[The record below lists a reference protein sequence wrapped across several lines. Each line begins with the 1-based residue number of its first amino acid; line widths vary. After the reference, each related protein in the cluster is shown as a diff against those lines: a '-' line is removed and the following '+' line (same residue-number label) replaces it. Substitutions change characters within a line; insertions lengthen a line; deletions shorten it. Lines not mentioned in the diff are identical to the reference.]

1 VKTITEIRSVPTFFM
16 IAFGL
21 TIALL
26 KRDYEKR
33 HKKEA
38 KNGNT

>member
-1 VKTITEIRSVPTFFM
+1 VKSVPTFFLV
-16 IAFGL
+16 AFGL

-33 HKKEA
+33 RKAAESA
-38 KNGNT
+38 SVP